1 MLDFKC
7 SERMESLKPST
18 IREMLKYTSDPNV
31 ISLAGGNPSAELFP
45 AKDLAEVAQEVLTE
59 NAAIALQYGITEG
72 YPPLIKILKER
83 LKTKYGID
91 TPGDEMLIVHG
102 GQQVIDLA
110 TKCLVNEGDTV
121 ISENPSFIGALNT
134 FRSFKANIVG
144 IPMDYEGMRIDYLEK
159 ALKTEKNVKLIYTI
173 PTFQNPMGV
182 TMSEERRK
190 RLYELAVEYDIPVI
204 EDSPYFEL
212 SYSGLPPVTP
222 IKAMDKT
229 GHIIYAGS
237 FSKIISPGI
246 RLGYAIAPAEL
257 IAKMTVAKQGEDVC
271 TNQFFMVAI
280 AKYLEKYD
288 LDAHIKECCE
298 VYTKKRDFM
307 LQCIDKYFDKR
318 VTHTEPGGGL
328 FIWCDLPEGY
338 SGTELWQFALERK
351 VACVPGATFDVKAD
365 PNNRGFRLNFS
376 LPSMEAID
384 NGCRIM
390 GECLKEFLNKK
401 V

>member
-1 MLDFKC
+1 MNFRC

-18 IREMLKYTSDPNV
+18 IREMLKYTADPTV
-31 ISLAGGNPSAELFP
+31 ISLAGGNPSADVFP
-45 AKDLAEVAQEVLTE
+45 AKELADATAEVLKD
-59 NAAIALQYGITEG
+59 NAATALQYGITEG
-72 YPPLIKILKER
+72 YPTLINQIRDR

-91 TPGDEMLIVHG
+91 TPGDQILITSG
-102 GQQVIDLA
+102 GQQVIDLV

-121 ISENPSFIGALNT
+121 LSENPSFIGALNT

-144 IPMDYEGMRIDYLEK
+144 IPMDNDGMDIEYLEN

-182 TMSEERRK
+182 TMTPERRR
-190 RLYELAVEYDIPVI
+190 RLYELAVQYDVPVI

-212 SYSGLPPVTP
+212 TYSGEIATP
-222 IKAMDKT
+222 IKAMDTT

-237 FSKIISPGI
+237 FSKVISPGI

-271 TNQFFMVAI
+271 TNQLTMVTVS
-280 AKYLEKYD
+280 KYLERYD
-288 LDAHIKECCE
+288 LDEHIRYCCS

-307 LQCIDKYFDKR
+307 LECIDKYFDKK
-318 VTHTEPGGGL
+318 VTHTNPGGGL

-338 SGTELWQFALERK
+338 SGTDLWRFALEHK

-365 PNNRGFRLNFS
+365 PKNRGFRLNFS
-376 LPSMEAID
+376 LPSLEEIEK
-384 NGCRIM
+384 GCRIL
-390 GECLKEFLNKK
+390 GDCLREFLK
-401 V
+401 

>member
-7 SERMESLKPST
+7 SDRMKTLKPST
-18 IREMLKYTSDPNV
+18 IREMLKYTSDPTV
-31 ISLAGGNPSAELFP
+31 ISLAGGNPSADLFP
-45 AKDLAEVAQEVLTE
+45 AKELHEAAKDVLE
-59 NAAIALQYGITEG
+59 NSAAVALQYGITEG
-72 YPPLIKILKER
+72 YPPLIKLIRER
-83 LKTKYGID
+83 HKTKYGID
-91 TPGDEMLIVHG
+91 TPGDEILITHG

-134 FRSFKANIVG
+134 FRSFRANIVG
-144 IPMDYEGMRIDYLEK
+144 IPMDYEGMRIDLLEK

-182 TMSEERRK
+182 TMSGERRK
-190 RLYELAVEYDIPVI
+190 RLYELAVQYNIPVI

-212 SYSGLPPVTP
+212 SYSGPPVTP
-222 IKAMDKT
+222 IKAMDTT

-237 FSKIISPGI
+237 FSKVISPGI

-280 AKYLEKYD
+280 AKYLEKYS
-288 LDAHIKECCE
+288 LDEHIQECISA
-298 VYTKKRDFM
+298 YRKKRDYM
-307 LQCIDKYFDKR
+307 LECIDKYFDKR
-318 VTHTEPGGGL
+318 VAHTEPGGGL
-328 FIWCDLPEGY
+328 FIWCDLPEGC
-338 SGTELWQFALERK
+338 SGTELWKFALERK

-365 PNNRGFRLNFS
+365 PSNRGFRLNFS
-376 LPSMEAID
+376 LPTMEEID

-401 V
+401 D

>member
-1 MLDFKC
+1 MNFRC
-7 SERMESLKPST
+7 SERMELLKPST
-18 IREMLKYTSDPNV
+18 IREMLKYTADPAV
-31 ISLAGGNPSAELFP
+31 ISLAGGNPSADVFP
-45 AKDLAEVAQEVLTE
+45 AKELADATAEVLKD
-59 NAAIALQYGITEG
+59 NAAVALQYGITEG
-72 YPPLIKILKER
+72 YPPLINQIHDR
-83 LKTKYGID
+83 LKIRYGID
-91 TPGDEMLIVHG
+91 TPGDQILITHG

-144 IPMDYEGMRIDYLEK
+144 IPMDNDGMNIDYLEK

-182 TMSEERRK
+182 TMSPERRR
-190 RLYELAVEYDIPVI
+190 RLYELAVQYDIPVI

-212 SYSGLPPVTP
+212 TYSGEIATP

-237 FSKIISPGI
+237 FSKVISPGI
-246 RLGYAIAPAEL
+246 RLGYAIAPADL

-271 TNQFFMVAI
+271 TNQMTMVMVS
-280 AKYLEKYD
+280 KYLERYD
-288 LDAHIKECCE
+288 LDEHIKDCCK

-307 LQCIDKYFDKR
+307 LECIDKYFDKR
-318 VTHTEPGGGL
+318 VTRTNPGGGL

-338 SGTELWQFALERK
+338 SGTDLWRFGLEHK

-365 PNNRGFRLNFS
+365 PANRGFRLNFS
-376 LPSMEAID
+376 LPSFEEID
-384 NGCRIM
+384 KGCRIM
-390 GECLKEFLNKK
+390 GECIREFLK
-401 V
+401 